1 MRQGRSG
8 LGIIIGL
15 LLGAVAGAAAGYY
28 AGFYLGSRPVNWYSA
43 DIAKLG
49 PGPDNDLIRYGR
61 DLIVNTPRHI
71 GKNATDPAMRYAG
84 NDLSCQNCHLNAGLQ
99 RFAAPFVSTFATF
112 PMMVDDQVLT
122 LTDRING
129 CMRRSLNGKDLP
141 SEGREMEAIVAYLKF
156 VGRGTPEGVRVSGMG
171 LRPIEN
177 PTSPPD
183 ARRGEAVYVQLC
195 VTCHKEDGQGRG
207 ETQSRRWLF
216 HSAVVGGSELQRRRR
231 HGQDRLCRLLYPRQH
246 AVRDRL
252 PGAGAQCAAGMG
264 CGGLYDLQA
273 ASTGDTGN
281 CLHAAIDE
289 IGERIFA
296 GFEPCPLGGA
306 GYNASYRRK
315 PVSRIRNAV
324 HAASGFRLSPE

>member
-8 LGIIIGL
+8 LGVIIGL

-28 AGFYLGSRPVNWYSA
+28 AGSYLGSRPVNWYAA

-49 PGPDNDLIRYGR
+49 LGPDNDLIRYGR

-112 PMMVDDQVLT
+112 PMMIDDQVLT

-156 VGRGTPEGVRVSGMG
+156 VGKGTPEGVRVPGMG

-195 VTCHKEDGQGRG
+195 VTCHKEDGQGEAKPVPALAIPFRRCG
-207 ETQSRRWLF
+207 EKR
-216 HSAVVGGSELQRRRR
+216 
-231 HGQDRLCRLLYPRQH
+231 
-246 AVRDRL
+246 
-252 PGAGAQCAAGMG
+252 
-264 CGGLYDLQA
+264 
-273 ASTGDTGN
+273 ASTQAPAWPKPLMPPLISATTCRSGSTTG
-281 CLHAAIDE
+281 C
-289 IGERIFA
+289 R
-296 GFEPCPLGGA
+296 C
-306 GYNASYRRK
+306 S
-315 PVSRIRNAV
+315 VCSRPGTWRPI
-324 HAASGFRLSPE
+324 